1 MNSLIKNLKGDK
13 GIWSFVALL
22 ALLSFMPVFS
32 ASSNLAYARLG
43 SGNTLSFLVKHFA
56 LVFVGMFIIY
66 QVQKVPYHFYRG
78 ISKIALPFIW
88 ALLAFTLF
96 KGTEIGGANASR
108 WIEVPFVGL
117 SFQPSTL
124 AFLVLM
130 TYVARYL
137 AKFNDQPQTFQASL
151 FDLWLPVGLTLI
163 FILPANF
170 STAALMFAMVVMLV
184 FVGKYAMKYIAAVI
198 GIGFAALL
206 LFFLVGKAFPS
217 SLTSRVNTWENRVE
231 RFFNDEKKD
240 PDEIYQVERAKTAI
254 ATGGF
259 QGLGPGKSVQRN
271 FLPQSSSDFIFAIII
286 EEWGLFGGVF
296 LLVIY
301 LLLFVRFLIASQ
313 KATTLFGKFLIIGLG
328 FPMIFQALINMGVAV
343 SLLPVTGQTLPLM
356 SSGGTSM
363 WMTCIALGIII
374 NVTKKDE
381 EIALEIAD
389 KEMREMALQ
398 KLIDK
403 QLEDD
408 LKEQEA
414 EKLMIQD
421 QEGMDFLI
429 QDENKTMVADDD
441 FSIEERVHPMEA
453 VKYKK

>member
-1 MNSLIKNLKGDK
+1 MNFFIKNLKGDK

-32 ASSNLAYARLG
+32 ASSNLAYARFG
-43 SGNTLSFLVKHFA
+43 SGNTLSFLIKHFV
-56 LVFVGMFIIY
+56 LVVIGMFIIY
-66 QVQKVPYHFYRG
+66 QVQKIPYHFYRG
-78 ISKIALPFIW
+78 ISRLALPFIW
-88 ALLAFTLF
+88 ILLFYTLY

-130 TYVARYL
+130 VYVARYL
-137 AKFNDQPQTFQASL
+137 AKYNAEPQTFKASL
-151 FDLWLPVGLTLI
+151 FELWTPVGLTLI

-170 STAALMFAMVVMLV
+170 STAALMFSMVIMLV
-184 FVGKYAMKYIAAVI
+184 FVGKYAIKNIAMVV
-198 GIGFAALL
+198 GISISALL

-217 SLTSRVNTWENRVE
+217 PLTSRVNTWEKRVE
-231 RFFNDEKKD
+231 RFFSDDQKD

-286 EEWGLFGGVF
+286 EEYGLFGGVF
-296 LLVIY
+296 LLLIY
-301 LLLFVRFLIASQ
+301 LLLFIRFLIAAQ
-313 KATTLFGKFLIIGLG
+313 KANTLFGKFLVIGLG
-328 FPMIFQALINMGVAV
+328 FPLIFQALINMGVAV
-343 SLLPVTGQTLPLM
+343 SLLPVTGQTLPLI

-381 EIALEIAD
+381 EIAAEIAE
-389 KEMREMALQ
+389 KEMRDLALQ

-403 QLEDD
+403 QIQDD
-408 LKEQEA
+408 LIEQEQA
-414 EKLMIQD
+414 EDLALDGNNLKNIPSQIVD
-421 QEGMDFLI
+421 DNVKE
-429 QDENKTMVADDD
+429 DD
-441 FSIEERVHPMEA
+441 FSVEESVNPM
-453 VKYKK
+453 KIIKNKN